1 MIWGAVQI
9 TVLVLAVLVVIKF
22 LVLAIKPKA
31 WLNFAKSI
39 YGNPI
44 IAGLVIFIL
53 GAIVFYYLLM
63 QLTIVQIM
71 AAVTLGALL
80 TALSFTIY
88 GKEWISFASKLLKN
102 KKLLWGPRAWFV
114 WLIWLVLIGWA
125 VYTIF
130 V

>member
-1 MIWGAVQI
+1 MSLAALQI

-22 LVLAIKPKA
+22 LVLAIEPKA
-31 WLNFAKSI
+31 WANLTKSI
-39 YGNPI
+39 YSNPLI
-44 IAGLVIFIL
+44 TGLVEVIL
-53 GAIVFYYLLM
+53 GAALLYYLLM

-71 AAVTLGALL
+71 AAVALGAIL

-88 GKEWISFASKLLKN
+88 GKELIPWMTKLIRN
-102 KKLLWGPRAWFV
+102 KKVLWSPRAWFV